1 MRVIMR
7 QWMTILGIA
16 FTFCLNPVAA
26 QEYIYVNESYSGDL
40 FSSVNCI
47 VRLLL
52 YHEMGYCA
60 GIEVDFQ
67 KNGHFYE
74 PSRGSNWWE
83 YYFEPIQVGNPDD
96 GLPIPCGESRAYEAT
111 QEIVDACKP
120 QRFNKIIKKHIR
132 VKPAIRQKMQHYF
145 AQNFKGQTMIGVH
158 FIKNRRI
165 TYDNI
170 SQAIH
175 RYVKE
180 KKIRDY
186 RLFVSTEDQGFLD
199 FMRMLFT
206 DRVRFLPGVR
216 SKGKKSA
223 QVTTPYA
230 QGEREVLEWLLLAR
244 SEIMIHTHS
253 TLSFWV
259 KCQNLSLPTITIETD
274 KR

>member
-1 MRVIMR
+1 MRHV
-7 QWMTILGIA
+7 TLLLCTA
-16 FTFCLNPVAA
+16 FIFCLKPGAA
-26 QEYIYVNESYSGDL
+26 QEYIFVNESYADDL

-52 YHEMGYCA
+52 FHETGHCA
-60 GIEVDFQ
+60 GLEVDFQ
-67 KNGHFYE
+67 KNGHFYD
-74 PSRGSNWWE
+74 PARGPNWWE
-83 YYFEPIQVGNPDD
+83 YYFEPVQVGNPDD

-111 QEIVDACKP
+111 QEIIDVCKP

-132 VKPAIRQKMQHYF
+132 VKQDVRQKMQHYF
-145 AQNFKGQTMIGVH
+145 SQYFKGHTMIGVH
-158 FIKNRRI
+158 FFKGRRVS
-165 TYDNI
+165 YDRL
-170 SQAIH
+170 SEAIH

-186 RLFVSTEDQGFLD
+186 RIFVSTEDQGFLD

-206 DRVRFLPGVR
+206 DRVRFIPGVR
-216 SKGKKSA
+216 SNGKKRSPTA
-223 QVTTPYA
+223 APYSK
-230 QGEREVLEWLLLAR
+230 GEREVLEWLLLAK

-259 KCQNLSLPTITIETD
+259 KCQNLSLPTIIIEPE